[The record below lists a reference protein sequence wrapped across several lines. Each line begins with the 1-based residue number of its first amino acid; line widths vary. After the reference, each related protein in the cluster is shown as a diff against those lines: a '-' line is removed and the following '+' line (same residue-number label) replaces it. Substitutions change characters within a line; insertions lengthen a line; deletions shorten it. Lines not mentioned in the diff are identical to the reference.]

1 MEASLS
7 NIKERMAK
15 ALEHLKQELSA
26 IRGGRANPS
35 IIENIKVEAYGSQ
48 MDLRDVGSISA
59 QDASL
64 LVVSVWDPSNVDA
77 VIKAI
82 RDSNRGLNPVADG
95 GADRIPLPPLTEER
109 RKELVRTVHD
119 KAEGARVAIRN
130 IRREA
135 IEDLERQKGAKKI
148 SEDDLFRGKEGIQK
162 ITDSVSS
169 ELELFVKAKE
179 EEIIKI

>member
-1 MEASLS
+1 
-7 NIKERMAK
+7 MAK

-95 GADRIPLPPLTEER
+95 GAVRIPLPPLTEER

-119 KAEGARVAIRN
+119 KAESARVAIRN
-130 IRREA
+130 VRREA
-135 IEDLERQKGAKKI
+135 IEDLERQKESKEI
-148 SEDDLFRGKEGIQK
+148 SEDDLFRGKEDIQK
-162 ITDSVSS
+162 ITDSISS

>member
-95 GADRIPLPPLTEER
+95 GAVRIPLPPLTEER

-119 KAEGARVAIRN
+119 KAESARVAIRN
-130 IRREA
+130 VRREA
-135 IEDLERQKGAKKI
+135 IEDLERQKESKEI
-148 SEDDLFRGKEGIQK
+148 SEDDLFRGKEDIQK
-162 ITDSVSS
+162 ITDSISS

>member
-15 ALEHLKQELSA
+15 ALEHLKRELSA

-95 GADRIPLPPLTEER
+95 GAVRIPLPPLTEER

-119 KAEGARVAIRN
+119 KAESARVAIRN
-130 IRREA
+130 VRREA
-135 IEDLERQKGAKKI
+135 IEDLERQKESKEI
-148 SEDDLFRGKEGIQK
+148 SEDDLFRGKEDIQK
-162 ITDSVSS
+162 ITDSISS

>member
-95 GADRIPLPPLTEER
+95 SAVRIPLPPLTEER

-119 KAEGARVAIRN
+119 KAESARVAIRN
-130 IRREA
+130 VRREA
-135 IEDLERQKGAKKI
+135 IEDLERQKESKEI
-148 SEDDLFRGKEGIQK
+148 SEDDLFRGKEDIQK
-162 ITDSVSS
+162 ITDSISS